1 MQVCL
6 RKKDY
11 RDVLKMLLKDDEN
24 FFSTMFRRKDIFPKP
39 RSSEISTECDP
50 RSDADEPLP
59 CSSNSNTEEFQKS
72 PSPSEIPQNPAVQI
86 NHNIEGSPKQKQG
99 KDGSSPADN
108 SSSEEG
114 SSIYSTPPLKVRK
127 TRIRRKKKTRNQQN
141 FQKKRKKPRR
151 NDMFVGSPGPQ
162 PRRADADPEERPRW
176 SCNYKQTKEKER
188 TTVCTGSWRS
198 KPPFPVTT
206 SIFHFKC
213 MRWKLI

>member
-59 CSSNSNTEEFQKS
+59 YSSNSNAEEFQKS

-86 NHNIEGSPKQKQG
+86 NHNIEGSPKQEQG
-99 KDGSSPADN
+99 KDASSPADN

-127 TRIRRKKKTRNQQN
+127 TRIRRKKKKRNQQK
-141 FQKKRKKPRR
+141 FQKKRKNPEGTTCLWARR
-151 NDMFVGSPGPQ
+151 GPNRGVRMQTQRNALDGAAITNRQKKKKEQLSALDPGDQSLPSPSQLP
-162 PRRADADPEERPRW
+162 
-176 SCNYKQTKEKER
+176 S
-188 TTVCTGSWRS
+188 S
-198 KPPFPVTT
+198 T
-206 SIFHFKC
+206 SSA
-213 MRWKLI
+213 